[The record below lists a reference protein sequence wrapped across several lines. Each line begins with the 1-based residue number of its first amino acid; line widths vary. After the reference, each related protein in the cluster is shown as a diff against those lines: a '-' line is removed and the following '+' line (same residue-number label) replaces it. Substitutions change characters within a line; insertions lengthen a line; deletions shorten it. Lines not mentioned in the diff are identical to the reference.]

1 MIRINP
7 FALAARIK
15 RPLILDGAVGS
26 LLQRRLGIY
35 DSPHWSSDFNI
46 SHPEEVLKLHK
57 EYIAAGADIITTNT
71 FRTNPAAYR
80 RLAQKKAFK
89 KNIVEAVNLAKEA
102 VGGTP
107 VLIAGSN
114 APAEDCYQ
122 TARNLSNEELIEN
135 HLKHITAL
143 MEAGCSF
150 ILNETQ
156 SHLDEIKIIS
166 EFCSKEDIPYVISV
180 FITEEER
187 LLSGEPLSE
196 AIRLIENYNPLA
208 IGVNCIFPKT
218 FRKLVNK
225 EIFHYNWGYYLN
237 CGSSNLTGRVIKCD
251 LSPRMYAEIVLSSL
265 KYSPSFIGGCCGSSP
280 SHIKTIRRLFNEKS
294 NNKITGKN

>member
-1 MIRINP
+1 MIKINP

-26 LLQRRLGIY
+26 LLQWRLGIY
-35 DSPHWSSDFNI
+35 DSPLWSSDFNTT
-46 SHPEEVLKLHK
+46 HPDEVLKLHK
-57 EYIAAGADIITTNT
+57 EYVAAGADIITTNT
-71 FRTNPAAYR
+71 FRTNPAAYQQSKQK
-80 RLAQKKAFK
+80 RLFK
-89 KNIVEAVNLAKEA
+89 KNLIEAVNLAKEA
-102 VGGTP
+102 VRGTP

-122 TARNLSNEELIEN
+122 TARKLTQKELKEN
-135 HLKHITAL
+135 HRKHITAL

-156 SHLDEIKIIS
+156 SHVDEIKIIS
-166 EFCSKEDIPYVISV
+166 EFCSKEDIPYVMSV
-180 FITEEER
+180 FITEDEK

-208 IGVNCIFPKT
+208 TGVNCIFPKT

-251 LSPRMYAEIVLSSL
+251 LSPGKYAEIVLSSL
-265 KYSPSFIGGCCGSSP
+265 KYNPSFIGGCCGSSP